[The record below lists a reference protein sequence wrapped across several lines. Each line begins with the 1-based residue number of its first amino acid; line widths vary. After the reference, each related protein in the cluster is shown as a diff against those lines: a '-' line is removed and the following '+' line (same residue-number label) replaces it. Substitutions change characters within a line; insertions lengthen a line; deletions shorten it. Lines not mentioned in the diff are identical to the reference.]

1 MRYCR
6 EPQPVDRL
14 HEEELER
21 HRKSA
26 VHNDIAVAAAMYYC
40 AEEKIC
46 PPPWLV
52 AASANLM
59 IELLKKEKSK
69 KRWRAAGRVARC
81 RQDLFDFDRWNAVHQ
96 IRELKKKNKDELEIL
111 KTWGDVDQRHVTR
124 IHKTQ
129 AWLLRHDTF
138 ECASMSLTGCDA
150 KAGPEAVR
158 ASYRRVKRAMA
169 DKSVAYRYSLFTGNF
184 LHRVG
189 IDWGYRT
196 GTKIVPF
203 YDLTL

>member
-6 EPQPVDRL
+6 EARPVDRL

-69 KRWRAAGRVARC
+69 KRGRAAGRVARC
-81 RQDLFDFDRWNAVHQ
+81 RQDLYDFDRWNAVHQ
-96 IRELKKKNKDELEIL
+96 IRELKDKNKNELESL
-111 KTWGDVDQRHVTR
+111 KTYGDIDQRHAKR
-124 IHKTQ
+124 IHKTR
-129 AWLLRHDTF
+129 AWL
-138 ECASMSLTGCDA
+138 
-150 KAGPEAVR
+150 
-158 ASYRRVKRAMA
+158 
-169 DKSVAYRYSLFTGNF
+169 RY
-184 LHRVG
+184 
-189 IDWGYRT
+189 
-196 GTKIVPF
+196 GT
-203 YDLTL
+203 